1 MNPAYET
8 EYRQLG
14 LRIAYYRK
22 LRGLTQ
28 EQLAEQTGLTPNTV
42 SRIERGLLTPSV
54 ETLCD
59 ICNALGTDA
68 DSILA
73 AYIQADT
80 ARRWA
85 PTNERIQQLPMDK
98 QTIVQNVLECL
109 LDNLI

>member
-1 MNPAYET
+1 MDFRYGGKAIHLA
-8 EYRQLG
+8 RQ
-14 LRIAYYRK
+14 K
-22 LRGLTQ
+22 KQLTQ
-28 EQLAEQTGLTPNTV
+28 EALAEQTGLTPNTV

-54 ETLCD
+54 ETLCVF
-59 ICNALGTDA
+59 CNALGTDA

-80 ARRWA
+80 VRRWT

>member
-1 MNPAYET
+1 MDFRYGGKAIHLA
-8 EYRQLG
+8 RQN
-14 LRIAYYRK
+14 K
-22 LRGLTQ
+22 QLTQ

-54 ETLCD
+54 EKLCD

-80 ARRWA
+80 VRRWT

>member
-1 MNPAYET
+1 MDFRYGGKAI
-8 EYRQLG
+8 RQA
-14 LRIAYYRK
+14 RQK
-22 LRGLTQ
+22 KQLTQ
-28 EQLAEQTGLTPNTV
+28 EALAEQTGLTPNTV

-80 ARRWA
+80 VRRWT